1 MRVEARY
8 NDTNF
13 ALQYFSRK
21 ERELLSDKNINAAAY
36 RMDWDDRRR
45 RMIDGREESIAL
57 LKYNAARGMS
67 RARMCQIWG
76 SDFVR
81 IVLDEL

>member
-1 MRVEARY
+1 MRIEARY
-8 NDTNF
+8 NDTTF

-21 ERELLSDKNINAAAY
+21 EREQLTDKNINAAAY

-57 LKYNAARGMS
+57 LKYNAERGMS

-81 IVLDEL
+81 IVMDEL